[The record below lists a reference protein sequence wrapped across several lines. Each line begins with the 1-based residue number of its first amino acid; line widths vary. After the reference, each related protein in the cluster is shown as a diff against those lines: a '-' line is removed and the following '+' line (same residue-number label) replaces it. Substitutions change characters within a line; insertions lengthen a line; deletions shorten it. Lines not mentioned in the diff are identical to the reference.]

1 MRTAV
6 QACALELFRCR
17 SPVWPFSRLESPLP
31 CSLWCRGKGGVQGE
45 AGKMTRAWSL
55 LA

>member
-1 MRTAV
+1 MRTAL
-6 QACALELFRCR
+6 QACALELFRRR
-17 SPVWPFSRLESPLP
+17 SPLWPFSRLGSPP